1 MSRHWS
7 ESGWR
12 RGWPPNYHAVRGD
25 DSLATLVGCAL
36 RSGKGPRRGQRPPEV
51 SAKSARLWGGRA
63 LPGGPRRAGRMFGA
77 PKFSCERKAGVLKF
91 SEILEKTEPQHAK
104 LLAVASAPL
113 LDGAGR
119 AP

>member
-1 MSRHWS
+1 
-7 ESGWR
+7 
-12 RGWPPNYHAVRGD
+12 
-25 DSLATLVGCAL
+25 
-36 RSGKGPRRGQRPPEV
+36 
-51 SAKSARLWGGRA
+51 
-63 LPGGPRRAGRMFGA
+63 MFGA

-104 LLAVASAPL
+104 LLAVASAPR